1 MTDSQHLKDPTK
13 KIQKFKPWQFTAFC
27 TAMAQRS
34 LPNYAL
40 FSEVTEFGDTA
51 ELTHCL
57 NMLWDHVAGQQS
69 AKNFERLL
77 ERLEEQTPDVE
88 QFDMYGVYPALDAI
102 VSLTTA
108 VHCSMEPSPEE
119 ALSNARLSLA
129 TIGKFLSQAEAP
141 DLKGVELS
149 QYIEQHPLTL
159 QHLDFIDEAISLLG
173 KSKPNQDMKKSLRQL
188 ATNDGISELGISLE
202 S

>member
-1 MTDSQHLKDPTK
+1 MTDSQNLNDLAKATR
-13 KIQKFKPWQFTAFC
+13 KFKLWQLTALA
-27 TAMAQRS
+27 TAIAQRS
-34 LPNYAL
+34 WPNYAL
-40 FSEVTEFGDTA
+40 FSSVTEFGDSS
-51 ELTHCL
+51 ELNHCL

-77 ERLEEQTPDVE
+77 ERLEDQTPDVS

-108 VHCSMEPSPEE
+108 VHCSMNPSQDD
-119 ALSNARLSLA
+119 ALSNARLSLS
-129 TIGKFLSQAEAP
+129 TIGRFLSQVEVP
-141 DLKGVELS
+141 DLKGVELN

-159 QHLDFIDEAISLLG
+159 QHLDFIDEAVATLAR
-173 KSKPNQDMKKSLRQL
+173 SKPNQDMKKSLRLL

-202 S
+202 G